1 MAHHQ
6 SAIKRIRQSAKLKI
20 YNRQKKTVVKNAIKD
35 VQACEKYDE
44 AVIKLNFASKVLDK
58 VTARGIMHKNT
69 AARRKSML
77 ARFVNSLK
85 EQN

>member
-20 YNRQKKTVVKNAIKD
+20 YNRQYKKIVKNAIKD
-35 VQACEKYDE
+35 VQTCEKYDE
-44 AVIKLNFASKVLDK
+44 AVVKLNFAAKVLDRN
-58 VTARGIMHKNT
+58 TARGIMHKNT

>member
-6 SAIKRIRQSAKLKI
+6 SAIKRIRQTAKLKI
-20 YNRQKKTVVKNAIKD
+20 YNRQYKKIVKNAIKD
-35 VQACEKYDE
+35 VQSCEKYDE
-44 AVIKLNFASKVLDK
+44 AVVKLNFAAKVLDRN
-58 VTARGIMHKNT
+58 TARGIMHKNT

>member
-20 YNRQKKTVVKNAIKD
+20 YNRQYKKIVKNAIKD
-35 VQACEKYDE
+35 VQSCEKYDE
-44 AVIKLNFASKVLDK
+44 AVVKLNFAAKALDRN
-58 VTARGIMHKNT
+58 TARGIMHKNT

-77 ARFVNSLK
+77 AKFVNSLK

>member
-20 YNRQKKTVVKNAIKD
+20 YNRQYKKIVKNAIKD
-35 VQACEKYDE
+35 VQSCEKYDE
-44 AVIKLNFASKVLDK
+44 AIVKLNFAAKVLDRN
-58 VTARGIMHKNT
+58 TARGIMHKNT

-77 ARFVNSLK
+77 AKFVNSLK